1 MNLGQGNPDL
11 PTPPHIVSALKES
24 AGVLPFQQYAP
35 FRGFDF
41 SNKPLQIFI
50 DRNSVLRLIRRR
62 KLLFSLAE
70 KRDCMS

>member
-11 PTPPHIVSALKES
+11 PTPAHIVSALQES

-41 SNKPLQIFI
+41 SNKPLQI
-50 DRNSVLRLIRRR
+50 L
-62 KLLFSLAE
+62 
-70 KRDCMS
+70 